1 MVGMANEKVDVVIV
15 GAGPS
20 GILLA
25 AKLSEA
31 GKKVV
36 LLEQGPPFQL
46 GDLISSDIWGRRL
59 KAGGSPVVSDGRN
72 PLVYNFSAGW
82 GVGGAALHHFGTWPR
97 LHPEDFRMKSLC
109 GRGLDWPVSY
119 DDLRPYYDRIQR
131 EVGLSGDHLA
141 EVWRPAGDPYPM
153 PPLKSFRHADLLAEG
168 FRNLGI
174 RTAPSPAAINSV
186 EYNGRPPCIYDG
198 WCNAGCPIGA
208 LGNPQVTYL
217 PRARKAGATIRSHCY
232 VTRVLVNARG
242 DKATGV
248 EYYDQQKRRQ
258 VQLASVVVLAAF
270 AAQNPRILF
279 NSATDKHPTGI
290 ANSSGLLGRYI
301 MAHHMANI
309 SGIFDED
316 VENHMGLTGALLISQ
331 DDYAK
336 NGRKEAF
343 GSYMWL
349 LGLAQKPNDLMGT
362 ANTQVSVFGAGLHDF
377 MKKAARGLA
386 KLQAQG
392 EEAPNPE
399 NRVVLADRKDE
410 FGFPL
415 ARIVHAID
423 EEAMKLFS
431 YELELGLRIM
441 RATRAKEAWADPKPA
456 LAHIVGGTVMGK
468 TAADSVTD
476 SYGRTHDVGNLFIA
490 GTGLFPTEG
499 AVNPTF
505 TLHAVTLRAAE
516 YMATNWGSIAA

>member
-1 MVGMANEKVDVVIV
+1 MANEKVDVAIV
-15 GAGPS
+15 GAGAS

-25 AKLSEA
+25 ARLGEA

-46 GDLISSDIWGRRL
+46 GDLISSDIWSRRL
-59 KAGGSPVVSDGRN
+59 KAGGAPVVSEGRT
-72 PLVYNFSAGW
+72 PLTYNYGAGW
-82 GVGGAALHHFGTWPR
+82 GTGGAALHQFATWPR
-97 LHPEDFRMKSLC
+97 LHPEDFRMKSLS
-109 GRGLDWPVSY
+109 GRGLDWPISY
-119 DDLRPYYDRIQR
+119 EDLRPYYDRIQK
-131 EVGLSGDHLA
+131 EVGLSGDHRA

-168 FRNLGI
+168 FQKLGI

-217 PRARKAGATIRSHCY
+217 PRAMKAGAKILSHSY

-242 DKATGV
+242 DRATGV
-248 EYYDQQKRRQ
+248 EYYDPKKQRQ
-258 VQLASVVVLAAF
+258 VQAADVIVLAAF
-270 AAQNPRILF
+270 TAHNPRILF
-279 NSATDKHPTGI
+279 NSTTDKHPNGL
-290 ANSSGLLGRYI
+290 ANSSKLLGRYV
-301 MAHHMANI
+301 MAHPMASI
-309 SGIFDED
+309 YGLFDED

-343 GSYMWL
+343 GSYTWL
-349 LGLAQKPNDLMGT
+349 IGLAQKPTDLLGT
-362 ANTQVSVFGAGLHDF
+362 ANARVPVFGAALHDF
-377 MKKAARGLA
+377 MKRAARGLA
-386 KLQAQG
+386 KMQGQA

-399 NRVVLADRKDE
+399 NRVVLADKKDE

-415 ARIVHAID
+415 ARIIHAID
-423 EEAMKLFS
+423 EEAMKLFHH
-431 YELELGLRIM
+431 ENELGLRIL
-441 RATRAKEAWADPKPA
+441 RATRAKEAWTDPAPTF
-456 LAHIVGGTVMGK
+456 AHMIGGTVMGK
-468 TAADSVTD
+468 TAEDSVTD
-476 SYGRTHDVGNLFIA
+476 SYGRTHDVGNLFISGA
-490 GTGLFPTEG
+490 GLFPTEG

-516 YMATNWGSIAA
+516 YMAANWRSIVN